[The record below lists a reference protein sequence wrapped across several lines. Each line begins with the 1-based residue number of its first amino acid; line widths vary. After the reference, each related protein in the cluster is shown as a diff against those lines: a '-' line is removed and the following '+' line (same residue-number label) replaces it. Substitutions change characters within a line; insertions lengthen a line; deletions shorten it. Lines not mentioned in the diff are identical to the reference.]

1 MTSPLIRP
9 DFRYNSFPQNVNS
22 NPLSTLFLKCASI
35 VLKIG
40 VDDTDVTTHSDVE
53 DSHYIGAGANLLADG
68 QASINLLPLIL
79 PTAPS
84 LAFCIEI
91 FQAGIQLEHP
101 SLLTVF
107 SCLSIILFDSQKVT
121 YVNKK
126 WRIHSGFVE
135 FLKIYSLLVQ
145 PKLLLHFFDHVII
158 LFVCVHI
165 RLTVNGIAN
174 NAYICCY
181 RLI

>member
-9 DFRYNSFPQNVNS
+9 DFRYISFPQNVNS
-22 NPLSTLFLKCASI
+22 NPLFHFFSEVCI
-35 VLKIG
+35 HRLKIG

-101 SLLTVF
+101 SLSSVF
-107 SCLSIILFDSQKVT
+107 SCLSIILFDPQKVT

-126 WRIHSGFVE
+126 
-135 FLKIYSLLVQ
+135 
-145 PKLLLHFFDHVII
+145 
-158 LFVCVHI
+158 
-165 RLTVNGIAN
+165 
-174 NAYICCY
+174 
-181 RLI
+181 